1 MTQLH
6 VGNERNA
13 VMKTKWR
20 LITVLT
26 LVTFIANAATPAGV
40 EIRIADKTP
49 NAIIDHYEDNVP
61 ETAEDAFTLAL
72 ALFSEAKFREAIDWA
87 NRAIPQFQQDKQKSL
102 CYQLIAQAY
111 GAMDDFDRAARAA
124 TEGQR
129 HDPESQ
135 TLAALRVVYY
145 DKLGDQLNHMIAN
158 EHLMRLNPIYEQ
170 DPKMDPVTGAV
181 IIVGMVCL
189 VAGGALYVIKT
200 ESDPETKRRLAEA
213 VSGVVLLANQLA
225 MIAPLGKIK

>member
-1 MTQLH
+1 
-6 VGNERNA
+6 
-13 VMKTKWR
+13 MKIKWR
-20 LITVLT
+20 LVTVLT
-26 LVTFIANAATPAGV
+26 LVTFIGSAATPETI
-40 EIRIADKTP
+40 EIRIAGKP
-49 NAIIDHYEDNVP
+49 PRVVISHYEDHVP
-61 ETAEDAFTLAL
+61 ATAEDAFTLAL

-87 NRAIPQFQQDKQKSL
+87 NRAIPQFQQSRQKSL
-102 CYQLIAQAY
+102 CYQLISQAY

-129 HDPESQ
+129 YDPESE

-145 DKLGDQLNHMIAN
+145 GKLGDQLNHMIAN
-158 EHLMRLNPIYEQ
+158 EHLMRLNPTYEQ

-200 ESDPETKRRLAEA
+200 ESDIETKRRLAEA
-213 VSGVVLLANQLA
+213 VSGLVLLANQFA
-225 MIAPLGKIK
+225 MIATP